1 MFMRPTI
8 FSAVI
13 LMLSALLV
21 SDPGLRAA
29 ESAAQTGG
37 SQKSGKRS
45 TEGDRKSSDKGE
57 KGDKTAEKP
66 AEKSTDK
73 AAASNAGAPA
83 AAEPVKRKAT
93 SSKSA
98 ASKAGTEDERFA
110 NARKA
115 ASEDPKVV
123 ELKEKAD
130 LAKTQDAGARAMRS
144 YLRALYGK
152 MRTLEPSLEE
162 RIDLTEAA
170 ALKAVSKG
178 E

>member
-1 MFMRPTI
+1 MRPTI
-8 FSAVI
+8 FSAVR
-13 LMLSALLV
+13 LMLSVLLISGPV
-21 SDPGLRAA
+21 LRAA
-29 ESAAQTGG
+29 ESGGG

-45 TEGDRKSSDKGE
+45 AEGDKK
-57 KGDKTAEKP
+57 
-66 AEKSTDK
+66 
-73 AAASNAGAPA
+73 APA
-83 AAEPVKRKAT
+83 SAPSQPAPNPAPQPPAEPVKRKPAPA
-93 SSKSA
+93 KPA
-98 ASKAGTEDERFA
+98 ASKGGTEDERFA

-115 ASEDPKVV
+115 ASEDPKIV

-130 LAKTQDAGARAMRS
+130 LAKTQEAGARAMRA

-170 ALKAVSKG
+170 ALKAISKG